1 MKQPVNTTRCNAAL
15 YMRLSRDDKTIGESA
30 SIETQR
36 KILRNYAKENHLN
49 VVGEYVDDGWS
60 GTNFNRPDFQRMIGD
75 IEAGKV
81 NCVVTKDLSRF
92 GREHVA
98 MGYYLEFMFPEHG
111 VRYIAVTENEDSDT
125 GLSDF
130 VPFKNMFNEW
140 YAKDTSRKIK
150 AALRAKYADGQYVSP
165 LAPFGYRKHPTE
177 KNKLVVDEETSWI
190 VEKIFSMAL
199 QGYRP
204 WRIAQELTK
213 EGIPTPGSIKAK
225 RIECATTRCGCGVWY
240 EKTVR
245 DILRNEVYIGNAVHG
260 RRRKLS
266 YKSNRLVSQ
275 DKENWVVVQGTH
287 DPIVSK
293 DVFDVVQKKI
303 GDRVRVAKKSAP
315 HLFSGILKCA
325 DCGRALTV
333 KTTSY
338 KNKTSLYYVCRGS
351 RLPTKMCTGHSIS
364 HRVLCTIVLSRIQ
377 YWIRQANIDEDRLLR
392 RLEYSVRDSD
402 SQKSKTRDNL
412 LAEAKRKKEEVD
424 SKFVKLY
431 EDYASGR
438 ITEYNFSLMSNRYQ
452 EAQSELDEKIQH
464 LISLEDA
471 KKQDEARCMNW
482 VNILKSYT
490 NPTELTRE
498 LLTSLV
504 EKIVVH
510 EAVKGKDGKRERE
523 IEIFYRFVGQLD

>member
-1 MKQPVNTTRCNAAL
+1 
-15 YMRLSRDDKTIGESA
+15 
-30 SIETQR
+30 
-36 KILRNYAKENHLN
+36 
-49 VVGEYVDDGWS
+49 
-60 GTNFNRPDFQRMIGD
+60 
-75 IEAGKV
+75 
-81 NCVVTKDLSRF
+81 
-92 GREHVA
+92 
-98 MGYYLEFMFPEHG
+98 
-111 VRYIAVTENEDSDT
+111 
-125 GLSDF
+125 
-130 VPFKNMFNEW
+130 
-140 YAKDTSRKIK
+140 
-150 AALRAKYADGQYVSP
+150 
-165 LAPFGYRKHPTE
+165 
-177 KNKLVVDEETSWI
+177 
-190 VEKIFSMAL
+190 
-199 QGYRP
+199 
-204 WRIAQELTK
+204 
-213 EGIPTPGSIKAK
+213 
-225 RIECATTRCGCGVWY
+225 
-240 EKTVR
+240 
-245 DILRNEVYIGNAVHG
+245 
-260 RRRKLS
+260 
-266 YKSNRLVSQ
+266 
-275 DKENWVVVQGTH
+275 
-287 DPIVSK
+287 
-293 DVFDVVQKKI
+293 
-303 GDRVRVAKKSAP
+303 
-315 HLFSGILKCA
+315 
-325 DCGRALTV
+325 
-333 KTTSY
+333 
-338 KNKTSLYYVCRGS
+338 
-351 RLPTKMCTGHSIS
+351 MCTGHSIS

-424 SKFVKLY
+424 SRFVKLY